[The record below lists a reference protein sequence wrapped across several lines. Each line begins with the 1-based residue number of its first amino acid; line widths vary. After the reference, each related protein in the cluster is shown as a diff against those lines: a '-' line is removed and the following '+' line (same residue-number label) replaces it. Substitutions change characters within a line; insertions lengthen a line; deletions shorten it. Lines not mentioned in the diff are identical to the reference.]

1 MAYEVRISD
10 WRSDVCSSDRRHF
23 VGISANPQ
31 IPGGF
36 GIPPERVLQFWDW
49 VGGRY
54 SLWSAI
60 GLPIALGIGI
70 DRFHQLL
77 AGAHEMDVHFASAPT
92 AENLQ
97 LLMRLAGIWN
107 INLLGH
113 RPLTVLPYDQA
124 PSKLAQCLQ
133 QAAIVS
139 TGSTTALRVGK
150 ELFSK

>member
-77 AGAHEMDVHFASAPT
+77 AGAHEMDVHFASAPP
-92 AENLQ
+92 AENLP
-97 LLMRLAGIWN
+97 LLMGLAGIRSEEHTSE
-107 INLLGH
+107 LQSLM
-113 RPLTVLPYDQA
+113 RTSYAVL
-124 PSKLAQCLQ
+124 CLKKNTKHKTNQ
-133 QAAIVS
+133 HKQI
-139 TGSTTALRVGK
+139 
-150 ELFSK
+150 